1 MMPSGWAE
9 LVRAPSKAC
18 EGVKR
23 CQEWNAFWQGFRDAF
38 DTPSSQGSPSALPA
52 KAFGKI

>member
-52 KAFGKI
+52 KAFGRI